1 MFSYISTYSSTPHG
15 QTEQIIFH
23 TTAFQVFENGFI
35 HTPTPSLAS
44 LVAQM
49 VKASAYNVG
58 DPGLIPVS
66 GGSPGEGNGTLL
78 QYSCLENPMDSGAWE
93 LESMGSQRDRTEQ
106 LHFHF
111 SHPLCSGQ
119 FFMSHDFDFFTLL
132 SSEYNSN
139 YSLQSGLQ
147 HQPEHHRINLDLD
160 LIIYLR

>member
-1 MFSYISTYSSTPHG
+1 
-15 QTEQIIFH
+15 
-23 TTAFQVFENGFI
+23 
-35 HTPTPSLAS
+35 
-44 LVAQM
+44 M

-139 YSLQSGLQ
+139 YSL
-147 HQPEHHRINLDLD
+147 
-160 LIIYLR
+160 